1 VINAWIEIGFGLGGL
16 VGSDVGVALGRA
28 ALAEAA
34 LVAVDATLGVVD
46 DGWSPGAVVGAPEVQ
61 AAKSRTA
68 GSTESAFTEFSI
80 VGAHVGD
87 LNQSTPGNWSAT
99 SQRQVVIIASTRIR
113 HSRSKS

>member
-87 LNQSTPGNWSAT
+87 LNQSTPALDSG
-99 SQRQVVIIASTRIR
+99 
-113 HSRSKS
+113 